1 MARTTYSNP
10 MTPGHHIL
18 VVDDE
23 VGIRE
28 LICDALSMS
37 EFQTQTASDG
47 LEALTRI
54 RRERFD
60 LIILDINLPKLDG
73 LSLLEKIRKEGSQV
87 PVLILSARRD
97 RNDITTGLKNGA
109 DDYLTKP
116 FGIEELVLR
125 VKAILRRSNSEANPK
140 NELTCGPI
148 KIDLDRYQATFK
160 GEIVELSATEFRLLE
175 ALILRMG
182 KVAPRESLLAS
193 VWGIDFENNST
204 VVDTYISYLRKKFHK
219 DGFEGIK
226 TVRGI
231 GFQIIGEE

>member
-1 MARTTYSNP
+1 

>member
-1 MARTTYSNP
+1 

-140 NELTCGPI
+140 NQLTCGPI

-182 KVAPRESLLAS
+182 KVAPRETLLAS

>member
-1 MARTTYSNP
+1 

-73 LSLLEKIRKEGSQV
+73 LSLIEKIRKEGSQV

-140 NELTCGPI
+140 NQLTCGPI

-182 KVAPRESLLAS
+182 KVAPRETLLAS

>member
-1 MARTTYSNP
+1 MMRTTYSNP

-47 LEALTRI
+47 LEALTRV

-148 KIDLDRYQATFK
+148 RIDLDRYQATFN

-175 ALILRMG
+175 ALILRTG
-182 KVAPRESLLAS
+182 KVAPRETLLAS
-193 VWGIDFENNST
+193 VWGIEFENNST

>member
-182 KVAPRESLLAS
+182 KVAPRETLLAS

>member
-125 VKAILRRSNSEANPK
+125 VKAILRRSYSEANPK

-182 KVAPRESLLAS
+182 KVAPRETLLAS

>member
-60 LIILDINLPKLDG
+60 LVILDINLPKLDG

>member
-1 MARTTYSNP
+1 

-125 VKAILRRSNSEANPK
+125 VKAILRRSYSEANPK

-182 KVAPRESLLAS
+182 KVAPRETLLAS